1 MKRACIF
8 AALMTLLL
16 SGCMTSSQDQVY
28 SVMFEEAPRL
38 FDAGVYFQGDR
49 IGEILSSQSGPALVH
64 KVTISVPES
73 SRQMVQ
79 TCTAFVVSA
88 GRLNLIQLAAHGEPL
103 PLGSAVLGF
112 PGRGALIAFRLK
124 NLMQPL
130 PTAAKQEALRLH
142 DAAS

>member
-28 SVMFEEAPRL
+28 SVMFEETPRL
-38 FDAGVYFQGDR
+38 FDAGVYFQGER
-49 IGEILSSQSGPALVH
+49 IGEILSNQSGPALVH

-73 SRQMVQ
+73 VRQMVK
-79 TCTAFVVSA
+79 TSTAFIVSA
-88 GRLNLIQLAAHGEPL
+88 GRLNLIQLAPHGELL

-112 PGRGALIAFRLK
+112 QSRGALIAFRLK

-130 PTAAKQEALRLH
+130 PTAALQEAARLH
-142 DAAS
+142 DAAG

>member
-16 SGCMTSSQDQVY
+16 SGCMTSSQDPVY

-38 FDAGVYFQGDR
+38 FDAGVYFQGER
-49 IGEILSSQSGPALVH
+49 IGEIRSNQSGPALVH

-73 SRQMVQ
+73 ARQMVK
-79 TCTAFVVSA
+79 TSTAFIVSA
-88 GRLNLIQLAAHGEPL
+88 GRLNLIQLTPHGEPL

-112 PGRGALIAFRLK
+112 QSRAALIAFRLK
-124 NLMQPL
+124 HLMQPL
-130 PTAAKQEALRLH
+130 PAAAMQEAARLH
-142 DAAS
+142 DAAG